1 MNILIADD
9 SKIIRESIQRLISP
23 YTNNSTYYSAENVS
37 EAIAILNK
45 LNFDYL
51 ILDIQM
57 PGGTG
62 FDVLKEAK
70 KKDRA
75 IKVIMLTNY
84 ATTAYRNRA
93 IKEGADYF
101 FDKSTDYEELIKV
114 IQKETYKSEI
124 LKKS

>member
-23 YTNNSTYYSAENVS
+23 YTNNSTYYSAENVG

-45 LNFDYL
+45 LKFDYL

-57 PGGTG
+57 PGGSG
-62 FDVLKEAK
+62 FDVLKVAK
-70 KKDRA
+70 KKVEA
-75 IKVIMLTNY
+75 PKVIMLTNY
-84 ATTAYRNRA
+84 ATAAYRNRA

-114 IQKETYKSEI
+114 IQKDTYTS
-124 LKKS
+124 